1 MEYNNT
7 KGLGDSVSSLIQYVS
22 RGRIR
27 ECGGCKKRKE
37 WLNHGVPYSTLRN
50 LWEKQNGK

>member
-1 MEYNNT
+1 MKDNNT

-37 WLNHGVPYSTLRN
+37 WLNRGVPYSTLRD

>member
-1 MEYNNT
+1 MKDNNT

-22 RGRIR
+22 RGRIK

>member
-1 MEYNNT
+1 MEYNNI

-37 WLNHGVPYSTLRN
+37 WLNHRVPYSTLRN